1 MQGRDGPPDDF
12 REHGGE
18 DQMIISTQ
26 DDDFGPLWQQSLE
39 ALRQGHSGKAPANY
53 HDFFRNFWRGGC

>member
-1 MQGRDGPPDDF
+1 
-12 REHGGE
+12 
-18 DQMIISTQ
+18 MIISTQ